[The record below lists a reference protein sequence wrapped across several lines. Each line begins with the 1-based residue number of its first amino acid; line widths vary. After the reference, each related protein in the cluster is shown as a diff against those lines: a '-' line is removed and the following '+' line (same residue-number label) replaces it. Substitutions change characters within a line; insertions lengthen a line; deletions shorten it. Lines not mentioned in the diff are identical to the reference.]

1 MTTTPIGSLAG
12 TLRKNCDPRPKP
24 CPRKRP
30 RVRIPCLSS
39 VGLPACWLR
48 ALPRLLE
55 KRAKKHWQGIIPFGL
70 SPVAEQGG
78 ALVMEFA

>member
-1 MTTTPIGSLAG
+1 
-12 TLRKNCDPRPKP
+12 
-24 CPRKRP
+24 
-30 RVRIPCLSS
+30 
-39 VGLPACWLR
+39 
-48 ALPRLLE
+48 LE